1 MYTIKSVEKMMNMIK
16 ITTTDDT
23 IITFQIFSNDTVE
36 SVLEDIKT
44 QNENENFKF
53 ENIKS
58 LETALRVL
66 LKPNSKFRSIK
77 NHVRI

>member
-1 MYTIKSVEKMMNMIK
+1 MFTIKEIAKTYNIIK

-23 IITFQIFSNDTVE
+23 IISFQIRKEDTFETVM
-36 SVLEDIKT
+36 EDI
-44 QNENENFKF
+44 NEQHFNFD
-53 ENIKS
+53 NIKS

-66 LKPNSKFRSIK
+66 LKPNTRFKSIK

>member
-1 MYTIKSVEKMMNMIK
+1 MFTIKEIAKTYNIIK

-23 IITFQIFSNDTVE
+23 IISFQICKEDTFETVM
-36 SVLEDIKT
+36 EDI
-44 QNENENFKF
+44 NEQHFNFD
-53 ENIKS
+53 NIKS

-66 LKPNSKFRSIK
+66 LKPNTRIKSIK

>member
-1 MYTIKSVEKMMNMIK
+1 MFTIKEIAKTYNIIK

-23 IITFQIFSNDTVE
+23 IISFQVRKTDTFETVM
-36 SVLEDIKT
+36 EDI
-44 QNENENFKF
+44 NEQHFNFD
-53 ENIKS
+53 NIKS

-66 LKPNSKFRSIK
+66 LKPNTRFKSIK

>member
-1 MYTIKSVEKMMNMIK
+1 MFYTIKEIAKTYNIIK

-23 IITFQIFSNDTVE
+23 IISFQIRKEDTFE
-36 SVLEDIKT
+36 SVMEDI
-44 QNENENFKF
+44 NEQHFKF

-66 LKPNSKFRSIK
+66 LKQNTRVKSIK
-77 NHVRI
+77 NHVKI

>member
-1 MYTIKSVEKMMNMIK
+1 MFTIKEIAKTYNIIK

-23 IITFQIFSNDTVE
+23 IISFQIHKEDTVE
-36 SVLEDIKT
+36 TVMEDI
-44 QNENENFKF
+44 NEQYFNFD
-53 ENIKS
+53 NIKS

-66 LKPNSKFRSIK
+66 LKPNTRFKSIK